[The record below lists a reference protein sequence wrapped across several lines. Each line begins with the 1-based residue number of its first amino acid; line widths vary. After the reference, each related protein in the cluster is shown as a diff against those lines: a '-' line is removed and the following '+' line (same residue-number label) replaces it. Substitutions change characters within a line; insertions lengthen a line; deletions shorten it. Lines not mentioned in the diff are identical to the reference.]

1 MAGIAALTKLALKRL
16 SKQRARAKT
25 AESAARF
32 DNPMTIF
39 NNADFYRR
47 YRADEIF
54 SPTLGKTGTRDE
66 LLDSIYTGTRGID
79 KTTGKPVS
87 AVARGHRQAKV
98 YRKGQDTWKQL
109 NSEKEVDNYVKKG
122 TERQIGQI
130 KGKESLYIHPDLI
143 TPKNLEKK
151 VDFSKHGEK
160 VRFLG
165 EDTPFTTQAPGVL
178 TNTVRN
184 QVYHQHLENRLT
196 RWLTEKK
203 LIEKAF
209 KDKKISKGRMQ
220 ADMETANSHISN
232 IERDMRKLGLETI
245 IYDAP
250 KKKFNYFGK
259 KYGSDVDKQF
269 EGMLEDI
276 PKNYLLR
283 NPPYK
288 ISEGFDK
295 SKKAYWQKPVGHA
308 GGGLIKKGLKK
319 LLDCGGRSTK
329 VIAQRSG
336 DIGPGI

>member
-25 AESAARF
+25 AESAVRF

-109 NSEKEVDNYVKKG
+109 NPEKEVDNYVKKG

-220 ADMETANSHISN
+220 ADMETVNSHISN

-276 PKNYLLR
+276 PKNYLYEMS
-283 NPPYK
+283 NM
-288 ISEGFDK
+288 
-295 SKKAYWQKPVGHA
+295 
-308 GGGLIKKGLKK
+308 
-319 LLDCGGRSTK
+319 
-329 VIAQRSG
+329 
-336 DIGPGI
+336 

>member
-39 NNADFYRR
+39 NNPDFYRR

-109 NSEKEVDNYVKKG
+109 NPEKEVDNYVKKG

-130 KGKESLYIHPDLI
+130 KGKEALYIHPDLI

-151 VDFSKHGEK
+151 VEELK
-160 VRFLG
+160 VLVIYLVIHLFL
-165 EDTPFTTQAPGVL
+165 E
-178 TNTVRN
+178 RN
-184 QVYHQHLENRLT
+184 
-196 RWLTEKK
+196 
-203 LIEKAF
+203 
-209 KDKKISKGRMQ
+209 
-220 ADMETANSHISN
+220 
-232 IERDMRKLGLETI
+232 
-245 IYDAP
+245 
-250 KKKFNYFGK
+250 
-259 KYGSDVDKQF
+259 
-269 EGMLEDI
+269 
-276 PKNYLLR
+276 
-283 NPPYK
+283 
-288 ISEGFDK
+288 
-295 SKKAYWQKPVGHA
+295 
-308 GGGLIKKGLKK
+308 
-319 LLDCGGRSTK
+319 
-329 VIAQRSG
+329 
-336 DIGPGI
+336 